1 MPAHE
6 PGKTRRR
13 PTQRARQRIVVAGGA
28 IAGYSAVSE
37 LLSEPAGHEILWI
50 TGESVDAYSKP
61 VLSKQF
67 MQGRCEVAELQL
79 PPIEVAAAGLA
90 VLRCRRC
97 VALDVAA
104 RSLRLDDGATVG
116 FDRLL
121 ICTGAEACVPSAF
134 SGVKGV
140 LPLRTLDDALAI
152 RRSVA
157 ASPKILI
164 LGGGL
169 IGCEIAA
176 SMRGMGLDVTIVE
189 RLDRLLDRPFGGAL
203 SDYFLDLHQRNG
215 VKVLMGSAVAGLIR
229 TDNGAVAGVE
239 LADGTLIEAGLVLVG
254 AGSRPAT
261 QWLEGSGIELADGV
275 VCDEF
280 LQTSVSGVF
289 AAGDVARWPNPVYG
303 IRMRVEHWTNAS
315 AQGRAAA
322 RNLIAEADGRPDR
335 AKPFGDA
342 PYFWT
347 DQYGQKIQMAGWHEG
362 YDRLER
368 EISEG
373 GRGSLTKFFI
383 GDRLIAAAAVNSPRA
398 VMQCRRQIEEQARA
412 RRPQLAEAY

>member
-1 MPAHE
+1 
-6 PGKTRRR
+6 
-13 PTQRARQRIVVAGGA
+13 
-28 IAGYSAVSE
+28 
-37 LLSEPAGHEILWI
+37 
-50 TGESVDAYSKP
+50 VDTYSKP
-61 VLSKQF
+61 ALSKEF
-67 MQGRCEVAELQL
+67 MQGRREISGLQL
-79 PPIEVAAAGLA
+79 PPIEVAAAELTVFRG
-90 VLRCRRC
+90 RRC
-97 VALDVAA
+97 AELDVAA

-116 FDRLL
+116 FDHLL
-121 ICTGAEACVPSAF
+121 ICTGAEAYVPSAF

-140 LPLRTLDDALAI
+140 LPLRTVDDAVAI

-157 ASPKILI
+157 ASPKVLI

-176 SMRGMGLDVTIVE
+176 SMRSMGLDVTIVE

-215 VKVLMGSAVAGLIR
+215 VKVLMGSAVAGLIEM
-229 TDNGAVAGVE
+229 NGAVAGAE
-239 LADGTLIEAGLVLVG
+239 LADGTLVEAGVVLVG

-261 QWLEGSGIELADGV
+261 QWLERSGIELADGV

-280 LQTSVSGVF
+280 LETSVSGVF

-303 IRMRVEHWTNAS
+303 VHMRVEHWTNAS

-322 RNLIAEADGRPDR
+322 RNLIAEADGRPDL

-362 YDRLER
+362 YDTLET
-368 EISEG
+368 EFFEG
-373 GRGSLTKFFI
+373 GRGALTKFCI
-383 GDRLIAAAAVNSPRA
+383 GDRLVAAAAINSPRA
-398 VMQCRRQIEEQARA
+398 VMQCRRQIEERARA
-412 RRPQLAEAY
+412 RRSQLTEMS